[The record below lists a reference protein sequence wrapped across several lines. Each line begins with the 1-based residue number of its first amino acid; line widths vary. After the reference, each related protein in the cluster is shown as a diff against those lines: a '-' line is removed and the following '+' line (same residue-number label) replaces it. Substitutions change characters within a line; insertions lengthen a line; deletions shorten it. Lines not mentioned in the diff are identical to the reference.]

1 MSVTPYLVCRN
12 AADAVAFYERA
23 FDAQVVDKYVM
34 DDGRL
39 GHVTMTIAGEPVF
52 LSDEYPELGVTSPQ
66 LIGGTSVGIHLTVPD
81 VDAWW
86 ERAILAGASEDRRP
100 EDAGDSGRRSAVVK
114 DPYGHRWMLSHF
126 KKVASFDFDRTYVH
140 LDGSKARKI
149 EVTEDFWA
157 TIDQRGDLG
166 SGRLML
172 LFSNTE
178 DWPTWE
184 IHPAG
189 EEVVYLLSGSM
200 DLILDGPAGQQ
211 VVGLRGRSAGVV
223 PQNTWHRAIV
233 HEPGDALFVTP
244 GAGTRNRPV
253 QKGEG

>member
-12 AADAVAFYERA
+12 AAEAVDFYQRA
-23 FDAQVVDKYVM
+23 FDAKVVDKYVM
-34 DDGRL
+34 EDGRL
-39 GHVTMTIAGEPVF
+39 GHATLTVAGESLY

-66 LIGGTSVGIHLTVPD
+66 LLGGTAVAVHLTVPD

-86 ERAILAGASEDRRP
+86 ERAVLAGASEDRQP
-100 EDAGDSGRRSAVVK
+100 QDAGDKDGRRSAVVK
-114 DPYGHRWMLSHF
+114 DPYGHRWMLSQF
-126 KKVASFDFDRTYVH
+126 KKVESFDFDHTYLH

-157 TIDQRGDLG
+157 NIDQRYDLHV
-166 SGRLML
+166 GRLML

-178 DWPTWE
+178 DWKTWE

-189 EEVVYLLSGSM
+189 DEVVYLLSGSI
-200 DLILDGPAGQQ
+200 DVILDGPAGQQ
-211 VVGLRGRSAGVV
+211 VVELRGRSACIV

-233 HEPGDALFVTP
+233 HQPGDALFVTP
-244 GAGTRNRPV
+244 GAGTQTRPV
-253 QKGEG
+253 EA